1 MKKWWFLIPLLVLA
15 SACAPQEEVVAN
27 VPTATFLPIPSALPR
42 FTATPEATRTPLPTF
57 TFTPTNTPIPPT
69 ITNTP
74 VPTAT
79 PTVSGIV
86 QSMQRVN
93 VRQGPGETFPF
104 FDSLAPGTGVQVIG
118 QNAEGTWFNVR
129 LSDGR
134 EGWISARLLFIP
146 PTATPLAL
154 PSPSPDMTAL
164 FSAALPTAI
173 LGGAPIT
180 PTPLGIAVTA
190 TPIGAATDTPAAPP
204 TATQPLVPIVSAVPN
219 VNLSAI
225 NQTATA
231 LAQGAA
237 TATPIRTMPTATE
250 QRVLTIEPAGTL
262 APTTSAQIVPT
273 AGAGVATGGGVDNR
287 NNPNVFAFCDRLA
300 YGVPVPTNLR
310 AGQTIDIWWSWF
322 ARTQSQVQDHITHS
336 NVDLRVNGQ
345 PIPDVNSYVTAIR
358 PSGGDFVASWF
369 IPFGPLAAG
378 DYEITYV
385 VTWNQRIYDGYKFFG
400 PESDTPFEQETCRF
414 RVN

>member
-1 MKKWWFLIPLLVLA
+1 MKYQWWLFAVLVFV
-15 SACAPQEEVVAN
+15 SACAPQEEAVAN

-69 ITNTP
+69 ATNTP
-74 VPTAT
+74 MPTAT

-118 QNAEGTWFNVR
+118 QNAEGTWYNVR

-146 PTATPLAL
+146 PTPTPLAL

-173 LGGAPIT
+173 LGGLPIT
-180 PTPLGIAVTA
+180 PTPLSIAVTA
-190 TPIGAATDTPAAPP
+190 TPISAATNTPDASP

-231 LAQGAA
+231 LAQSAA
-237 TATPIRTMPTATE
+237 TATPLRPSPTATE
-250 QRVLTIEPAGTL
+250 QRILTVEPPGTP
-262 APTTSAQIVPT
+262 APTTLGQVVPT
-273 AGAGVATGGGVDNR
+273 TAPSVAQGGVDNPR
-287 NNPNVFAFCDRLA
+287 NPNVFAFCDRLA
-300 YGVPVPTNLR
+300 YGVPAPTNLR
-310 AGQTIDIWWSWF
+310 AGQTIDIWWNWY

-378 DYEITYV
+378 EYEITYV

-400 PESDTPFEQETCRF
+400 PDSDTPFEQETCRF